1 MFCSPLPL
9 LAAWL
14 PNAPK
19 SSWVLQCDHVNCQA
33 LPCGRGQNGRRKI
46 SLPCWRWLQ
55 SNWLTRLILIS
66 TESSSCLLF
75 HFILH
80 QPLSF
85 LFFPSSSRVL
95 QLPPFWA
102 PIPTHYEGRL
112 HHKAAIAEWCH
123 LICERRTSPHGWP
136 RPLCKQVSTEWF
148 YHDLKRI
155 FQSTVLLSHFS

>member
-102 PIPTHYEGRL
+102 PIPTHYEVPPPSQGSHCWMMSPYMWEENL
-112 HHKAAIAEWCH
+112 TPWLAKAT
-123 LICERRTSPHGWP
+123 LQTSLN
-136 RPLCKQVSTEWF
+136 RM
-148 YHDLKRI
+148 
-155 FQSTVLLSHFS
+155 VLSWS